1 MRLTYKLTNRAI
13 LLSETIRGDEWDLEC
28 EADDLSYDERDQIAA
43 RLYDDRYTCEGVV
56 NDEGGVEPR
65 LDQNGQPVLLR
76 VDGTELG
83 DLTDALEKDQKEVE
97 EHLGTLAKNNQ
108 PKN

>member
-1 MRLTYKLTNRAI
+1 M
-13 LLSETIRGDEWDLEC
+13 LLSREIIRGDEWEIEC

-43 RLYDDRYTCEGVV
+43 RLYDDRYICEGVV
-56 NDEGGVEPR
+56 NDEGGVEPL
-65 LDQNGQPVLLR
+65 LDEYGRPVLLQ

-83 DLTDALEKDQKEVE
+83 DLTDALERDQKEVE
-97 EHLGTLAKNNQ
+97 AHLSTLAKNNQ